1 MRHVRC
7 IGLFTRPRRNTVG
20 EGRPP
25 VSSVWELIDRILDD
39 QARTDRFCAAVSVL
53 LWPVCFVAAVALVVS
68 TDTSWPV
75 RLGGV
80 AAVLVGLAQRVLRR
94 RRR

>member
-1 MRHVRC
+1 VTVH
-7 IGLFTRPRRNTVG
+7 NTVG

-25 VSSVWELIDRILDD
+25 VSGVWDLIDRILDD

-53 LWPVCFVAAVALVVS
+53 LWPACFVAAVALVVS
-68 TDTSWPV
+68 TDTPWPV

-80 AAVLVGLAQRVLRR
+80 AAVLVGWVVQRVLRR